1 MYSSSEMI
9 AIMYVDMLNKLIID
23 VKNKTDDIDISYKI
37 SRIVENGIKNI
48 ERVGGKVRLIEGGIL
63 SLIEYNDNT
72 CCVSRL

>member
-9 AIMYVDMLNKLIID
+9 AIMYVDMLNRLIID

-63 SLIEYNDNT
+63 SLIEYNDKT
-72 CCVSRL
+72 CVSRL

>member
-37 SRIVENGIKNI
+37 SRIVENGIKNV
-48 ERVGGKVRLIEGGIL
+48 ERVGGKVRIIEGGIL
-63 SLIEYNDNT
+63 SLIEYNDKT
-72 CCVSRL
+72 CVSRL